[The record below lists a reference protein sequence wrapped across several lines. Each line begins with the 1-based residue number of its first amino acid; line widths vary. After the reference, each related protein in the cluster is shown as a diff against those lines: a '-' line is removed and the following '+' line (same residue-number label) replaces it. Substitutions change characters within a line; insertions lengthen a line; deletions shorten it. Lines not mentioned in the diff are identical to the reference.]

1 MQTGIFYS
9 GFRVSHPLRL
19 DRGSRLYLRKSA
31 KSADEPNTDTL
42 TLNPRL
48 FSAGL
53 SGSLRLKW
61 PVQTSSASD
70 LPATNCLLSFLVA
83 ALLRRRSA
91 IKIARPA
98 SDLRTSPCTAAA
110 TKENRQPKTTIT

>member
-70 LPATNCLLSFLVA
+70 SPATNCLLSFLVA
-83 ALLRRRSA
+83 ALLRCVFAVKRSEERRVGKS
-91 IKIARPA
+91 RG
-98 SDLRTSPCTAAA
+98 
-110 TKENRQPKTTIT
+110 

>member
-1 MQTGIFYS
+1 METGIFYS

-19 DRGSRLYLRKSA
+19 DRGSRFYLRKSA

-53 SGSLRLKW
+53 SVSQRLKW
-61 PVQTSSASD
+61 PVQTSIAPDST
-70 LPATNCLLSFLVA
+70 ATNCLLSFLVA
-83 ALLRRRSA
+83 ALPRRASA
-91 IKIARPA
+91 VKLLSRF
-98 SDLRTSPCTAAA
+98 
-110 TKENRQPKTTIT
+110 

>member
-61 PVQTSSASD
+61 PVQTSIAPDST
-70 LPATNCLLSFLVA
+70 ATQLRNLFLIA
-83 ALLRRRSA
+83 ALPRCSA
-91 IKIARPA
+91 ICK
-98 SDLRTSPCTAAA
+98 
-110 TKENRQPKTTIT
+110 NRAFCAKFIVQTQNSIFLFQFPRFPLA